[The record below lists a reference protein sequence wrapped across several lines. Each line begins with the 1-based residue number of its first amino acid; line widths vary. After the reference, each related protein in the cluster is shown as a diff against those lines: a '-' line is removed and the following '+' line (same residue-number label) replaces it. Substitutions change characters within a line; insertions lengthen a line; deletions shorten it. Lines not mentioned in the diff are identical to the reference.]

1 MAGEIGHISIDM
13 NGRSSPRGRG
23 GLEQYVGNRRIIER
37 ALEALNEGR
46 SSLIDVLCDGDRSK
60 VTPRVIKDAGV
71 KGDPVALE
79 VLDFVADC
87 IATAFAS
94 ITYLLQPQVF
104 IVGGGVAQNAEVLFE
119 LIGKHLKERLS
130 HHFYQRLEIRPAE
143 LGANAGVIGCA
154 TLALME

>member
-1 MAGEIGHISIDM
+1 M
-13 NGRSSPRGRG
+13 
-23 GLEQYVGNRRIIER
+23 
-37 ALEALNEGR
+37 
-46 SSLIDVLCDGDRSK
+46 
-60 VTPRVIKDAGV
+60 
-71 KGDPVALE
+71 ALE